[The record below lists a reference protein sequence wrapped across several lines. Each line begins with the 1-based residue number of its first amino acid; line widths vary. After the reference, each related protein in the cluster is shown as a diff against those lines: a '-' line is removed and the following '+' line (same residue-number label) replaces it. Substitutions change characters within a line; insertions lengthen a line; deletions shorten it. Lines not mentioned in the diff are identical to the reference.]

1 MGIWKIKLFASDRP
15 DDPTHADAHKGE
27 YEFNVLSL
35 MPFDEPVGDI
45 SRKADGSL
53 ENNIPQRTI
62 YEVELLPFYIKNEVI
77 AGQMDYNALVLFNK
91 MIRQPYLV
99 IKACTL
105 PAWNDGSNNWN
116 NEYPLPAV
124 VRWDF
129 EPTIT
134 NNNKDGTIEIVSRFE
149 AIYTKGTTQPTPI
162 TNTTEYTY

>member
-1 MGIWKIKLFASDRP
+1 MSIWKIKIFASDRP
-15 DDPTHADAHKGE
+15 DDPTHIEAKHGE
-27 YEFNVLSL
+27 YEFNVLSMIPL
-35 MPFDEPVGDI
+35 DKAVKDP

-53 ENNIPQRTI
+53 ENNIPQRTT
-62 YEVELLPFYIKNEVI
+62 YEVELLPFYIKNELVP
-77 AGQMDYNALVLFNK
+77 GQMDYNDMVLFKK

-124 VRWDF
+124 VRWNF
-129 EPTIT
+129 EETM
-134 NNNKDGTIEIVSRFE
+134 NNNKEKGILELTIQLE

-162 TNTTEYTY
+162 TNTEEYTY